1 MSMDQQYLRTDHSI
15 PTHSSS
21 DIPHRISID
30 TDRSAPEPRATHTAS
45 VATRV
50 SAWQPDFALL
60 RGNIRIALADQIE
73 QAVRLGVLRPGDLF
87 RPQREIADA
96 LGFHRN
102 TINAAF
108 REAARRGLVR
118 GSKRRGTVVLPL
130 DEG

>member
-1 MSMDQQYLRTDHSI
+1 M
-15 PTHSSS
+15 
-21 DIPHRISID
+21 
-30 TDRSAPEPRATHTAS
+30 
-45 VATRV
+45 